1 MNTNLIL
8 KKIDDLPENPLA
20 NAVPDGGLCAVFRTV
35 GFVGDSLS
43 SGEFEA
49 LTAEGV
55 RSWHD
60 MFEYSWGQFIARRC
74 GLKAIN
80 FSRGG
85 MTAKEFNASFGKAC
99 GFEQPENVCQAYVIA
114 LGVNDVLNTGNP
126 VGTLKDI
133 DFENYENNKPTFAGE
148 YAKIVQKIKKMQ
160 PKARVFL
167 MSMPR
172 ETYGGK
178 ENKPELR
185 KEHRDFLASLAEK
198 FEFTYVLDFY
208 KYAPVYDDEFRKNY
222 YLGGHL
228 NAAGYKLTADF
239 VMSYIDY
246 IIRKHPEDFCQVGFI
261 GTGFHYHGVKW

>member
-85 MTAKEFNASFGKAC
+85 MTAKEFNASFGDAC
-99 GFEQPENVCQAYVIA
+99 GF
-114 LGVNDVLNTGNP
+114 
-126 VGTLKDI
+126 
-133 DFENYENNKPTFAGE
+133 
-148 YAKIVQKIKKMQ
+148 
-160 PKARVFL
+160 
-167 MSMPR
+167 
-172 ETYGGK
+172 
-178 ENKPELR
+178 
-185 KEHRDFLASLAEK
+185 
-198 FEFTYVLDFY
+198 
-208 KYAPVYDDEFRKNY
+208 
-222 YLGGHL
+222 
-228 NAAGYKLTADF
+228 
-239 VMSYIDY
+239 
-246 IIRKHPEDFCQVGFI
+246 
-261 GTGFHYHGVKW
+261 